1 MMTQTFAGFMSDVRI
16 PRKLQKN
23 IIEQLYAFIVSKL
36 QVGGALGLWFSLGV
50 LQVLQEII
58 ARVRPF
64 AKKSQVCGNE

>member
-23 IIEQLYAFIVSKL
+23 IIEQLYVFIVSKL

-58 ARVRPF
+58 ARAQPF
-64 AKKSQVCGNE
+64 AEKCQVCGNV